1 MLARLDILEDYPAFY
16 DREVQEINAGDVKE
30 NCWVYI
36 LKNYP
41 EKLLNLP
48 MLSDY
53 KDSVEKPYQERCQ
66 RESNILAKDDLTY
79 E

>member
-1 MLARLDILEDYPAFY
+1 MLACLDILEDYPAFY
-16 DREVQEINAGDVKE
+16 NREIQEISAGDAKE
-30 NCWVYI
+30 NCWVY
-36 LKNYP
+36 LLTNYS
-41 EKLLNLP
+41 EKLLTLP

-53 KDSVEKPYQERCQ
+53 KDSAEKPYLERCQ